1 MAQIIW
7 DGNKNW
13 ENVWDGKQPWD
24 REIEEK
30 IIPENAVLIDRPDDI
45 IKASIPYMIIPC
57 IVCFVAI
64 FTKKAQSDE
73 FIFNLWFMPLS
84 FIIGFFVAMP
94 LHEFLHAISYPKGAK
109 VYIGVSLKQLR
120 AYAASSA
127 ALSRGRYIMMSLAP
141 LIPGIIFLA
150 VFVVCPISM
159 KWLMTICVVPSFM
172 GLISPAPGLY
182 GCFNH
187 IAKGTEGGNDPGNRK
202 WIGLVSLI
210 RQIPV
215 CRTHE
220 NLKFRKDF

>member
-127 ALSRGRYIMMSLAP
+127 ALRRGRYIMMSLAP

-172 GLISPAPGLY
+172 GLISPAPDYMDVL
-182 GCFNH
+182 
-187 IAKGTEGGNDPGNRK
+187 IILRKVPKGAMIQATEN
-202 WIGLVSLI
+202 GLVWYL
-210 RQIPV
+210 
-215 CRTHE
+215 
-220 NLKFRKDF
+220 

>member
-30 IIPENAVLIDRPDDI
+30 SIPENAVLIDRPDDI

-73 FIFNLWFMPLS
+73 FIFNLWLMPLS

-127 ALSRGRYIMMSLAP
+127 ALSKMCIRDRLYSLGRQYSLGS
-141 LIPGIIFLA
+141 I
-150 VFVVCPISM
+150 
-159 KWLMTICVVPSFM
+159 VPTMCSNF
-172 GLISPAPGLY
+172 STSQTVKSLY
-182 GCFNH
+182 AQFEKIN
-187 IAKGTEGGNDPGNRK
+187 KTDE
-202 WIGLVSLI
+202 
-210 RQIPV
+210 
-215 CRTHE
+215 
-220 NLKFRKDF
+220 

>member
-7 DGNKNW
+7 NGNKNW
-13 ENVWDGKQPWD
+13 DEVCEVKQPWD
-24 REIEEK
+24 REIAGK
-30 IIPENAVLIDRPDDI
+30 SIPENSVLIDRPNDI
-45 IKASIPYMIIPC
+45 FKSSIPYIILPC

-64 FTKKAQSDE
+64 FIKKAKVDE
-73 FIFNLWFMPLS
+73 FIFDLWFMPLS

-109 VYIGVSLKQLR
+109 VYIGVCIKQLR
-120 AYAASSA
+120 AYAASSV

-172 GLISPAPGLY
+172 GLISPAPDYMDVL
-182 GCFNH
+182 
-187 IAKGTEGGNDPGNRK
+187 IILRKVPKGAMIQATEN
-202 WIGLVSLI
+202 GLVWYL
-210 RQIPV
+210 
-215 CRTHE
+215 
-220 NLKFRKDF
+220 